1 MTRLSPR
8 RIAVSAAPGSVD
20 HLLSQLDLPAQATTL
35 VVNGG
40 TSDDQD
46 FPEAEISAALRVAV
60 EVLVGRP
67 GPVIVSGGTDAGL
80 FRLLGATVA
89 ELGFPGP
96 VIGVVPAGKIT
107 RTNGTP
113 LEPHHSHVL
122 MVDADAWGGET
133 STMLEVCRVLD
144 GRGRALALVA
154 GGGKQTMVEID
165 GHRTD
170 RRPVIILSGTGRL
183 ADDLAESGH
192 TAGLSVVDVD
202 DVDTVRVV
210 VAGFLT

>member
-1 MTRLSPR
+1 MTRISPR

-20 HLLSQLDLPAQATTL
+20 HLLGQLDLPVQATTL

-40 TSDDQD
+40 TSDDAE
-46 FPEAEISAALRVAV
+46 FPEAEVSAALRVAV
-60 EVLVGRP
+60 QVLAARP

-80 FRLLGATVA
+80 FRLLGGTVA
-89 ELGFPGP
+89 ELGFSGP

-107 RTNGTP
+107 RVNGTP

-122 MVDADAWGGET
+122 MVDTDTWGGET
-133 STMLEVCRVLD
+133 STMLEICRALG
-144 GRGRALALVA
+144 GRGRVLALVA
-154 GGGKQTMVEID
+154 GGGEQTLVEID

-170 RRPVIILSGTGRL
+170 RRPVIVLAGTGRL
-183 ADDLAESGH
+183 ADDLASSGP
-192 TAGLSVVDVD
+192 TAGLSVVDVG
-202 DVDTVRVV
+202 DVDAVRVV

>member
-1 MTRLSPR
+1 MTRISPR

-20 HLLSQLDLPAQATTL
+20 HLLGQLDLPTQATTL

-40 TSDDQD
+40 TSDEAE
-46 FPEAEISAALRVAV
+46 FPEAEVSAALRVAV
-60 EVLVGRP
+60 EVLAARL

-80 FRLLGATVA
+80 FRLLGTTVA

-107 RTNGTP
+107 RVNGTP

-133 STMLEVCRVLD
+133 PTMLEVCRAL
-144 GRGRALALVA
+144 GRRGRVLALVA
-154 GGGKQTMVEID
+154 GGGQQTMVEID
-165 GHRTD
+165 GHRSD
-170 RRPVIILSGTGRL
+170 GRPVIVLAGTGRL
-183 ADDLAESGH
+183 ADDLASSGH
-192 TAGLSVVDVD
+192 MAGLSVVDVN
-202 DVDTVRVV
+202 DVDTVRLT
-210 VAGFLT
+210 VANFLT